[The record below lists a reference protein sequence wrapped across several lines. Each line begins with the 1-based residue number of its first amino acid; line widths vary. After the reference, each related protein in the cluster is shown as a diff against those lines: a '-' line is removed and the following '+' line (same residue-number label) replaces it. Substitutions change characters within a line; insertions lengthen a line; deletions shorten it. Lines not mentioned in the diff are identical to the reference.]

1 MVFELSEMV
10 KAQTCRWEL
19 KQMKWS
25 HSGKRSRMRKRLKVC
40 HTLHDGDREKQHR
53 AWEGRLAPAEGDMKP
68 GKEYREDQNK
78 VMRHIDN

>member
-1 MVFELSEMV
+1 
-10 KAQTCRWEL
+10 
-19 KQMKWS
+19 
-25 HSGKRSRMRKRLKVC
+25 MRKRLKVC

-68 GKEYREDQNK
+68 GKEYREGQNK